1 MPNSFFHF
9 TQHTLLSLSVGASL
23 PSFPS
28 QNSQSDAFLLHFTD
42 DCRQP
47 DFGFGAS
54 DRRYTYWR
62 QSSFHQQSGEPHTP
76 ISVISN
82 DTARPLLSRTVSSI
96 DIPPEIFSDD
106 YERESTYEEEK
117 DSMKEKKTLSV
128 LYSVISIF
136 RVVRSGNRQM
146 KRLFMMISLNV
157 AYSTVELG
165 IGLFT
170 GRVGFVSD
178 AFHLTFGCGLL
189 TFSLFAMAASRG
201 KPDRVYTYGELTL
214 KCEFS
219 FKCLILASWFLSLG
233 VENAE
238 VLCLGLVSV
247 AVFVLVM
254 PLFKSTAGVLLQM
267 APPSIHS
274 SALNKCLRQLR
285 CK

>member
-1 MPNSFFHF
+1 
-9 TQHTLLSLSVGASL
+9 
-23 PSFPS
+23 
-28 QNSQSDAFLLHFTD
+28 
-42 DCRQP
+42 
-47 DFGFGAS
+47 
-54 DRRYTYWR
+54 
-62 QSSFHQQSGEPHTP
+62 
-76 ISVISN
+76 
-82 DTARPLLSRTVSSI
+82 
-96 DIPPEIFSDD
+96 
-106 YERESTYEEEK
+106 
-117 DSMKEKKTLSV
+117 MKEKKTLSV

-201 KPDRVYTYGELTL
+201 KPDRVYTYG
-214 KCEFS
+214 FDIG
-219 FKCLILASWFLSLG
+219 ILVSVPRVYCFILHFQLQ

-285 CK
+285 CNL